1 MKRLRR
7 SLQFAR
13 ALLRGARLYHR
24 MGLPMLGLAWG
35 VLASFFAPVGMLA
48 SERIFRRRLRA
59 CRKCP
64 FYDPFLRTCGDGAG
78 TLETEDGTLVPAG
91 CQCWLPLKARLP
103 RATCFMEDIGLP
115 SRWAARP

>member
-59 CRKCP
+59 CCKCP